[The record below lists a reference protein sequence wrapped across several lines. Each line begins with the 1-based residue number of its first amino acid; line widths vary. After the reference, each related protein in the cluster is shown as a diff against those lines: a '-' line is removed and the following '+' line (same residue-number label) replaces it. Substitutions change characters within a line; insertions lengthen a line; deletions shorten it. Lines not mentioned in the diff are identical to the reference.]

1 LTFMGVSPGKSQS
14 NASQRAFG
22 KVAFQKILYR
32 GSLFVAL
39 LACISSWA
47 AVLTAQEERPQI
59 TPGERKAPR
68 KKEAGPRAVAVLQ
81 LAPNGKASLVPIAIL
96 VGGKFWD
103 ATAYKADP
111 VPMALEPGTV
121 YEAERTGSSLGLFTV
136 NSALRSNAVNVQ
148 TPWLGTGTW
157 VPVGTEKPKTA
168 LKAEKAPVGIE
179 SSDAPP
185 RLTRSAPKQT
195 PPPATTSP
203 ASAPQGTSGGSSA
216 GQTGSGQTSQGQT
229 SQGQTGQGQT
239 SQDQTNAGQT
249 SPTPT
254 TPSQTPSQPSSSPAG
269 SSPTTP
275 NRPAPTSS
283 SPTSQ
288 SGSTPTNSK
297 PSDAKPGDAKPAERP
312 SVSSAQS
319 DSGADEANRPR
330 LRRGKPVE
338 PLPEDEVPGY
348 SKPGA
353 VASAARPA
361 DVGKPADPG
370 KPVQPTPEKNPVQL
384 IPAISDASGPEPKSF
399 AFEWLKDEE
408 GERLKQMTTLA
419 KEQVRAYVDAQAK
432 AKIMP
437 TNRSKSASPQ
447 TARAAASK
455 TAGSK
460 TRDPILEDVK
470 MKAYDLWGNN
480 QAVLIF
486 TADAHLPPPPPGT
499 PHAPVDSDLQY
510 SILLV
515 ANPDIYNNLHKLYVG
530 VTDKYHLD
538 ITPRLE
544 LVDALD
550 ADGDNRGE
558 LLFREISDNGNGW
571 IIYRATADKLWKM
584 FDSLSPE

>member
-1 LTFMGVSPGKSQS
+1 
-14 NASQRAFG
+14 
-22 KVAFQKILYR
+22 
-32 GSLFVAL
+32 
-39 LACISSWA
+39 
-47 AVLTAQEERPQI
+47 
-59 TPGERKAPR
+59 
-68 KKEAGPRAVAVLQ
+68 
-81 LAPNGKASLVPIAIL
+81 
-96 VGGKFWD
+96 
-103 ATAYKADP
+103 
-111 VPMALEPGTV
+111 
-121 YEAERTGSSLGLFTV
+121 
-136 NSALRSNAVNVQ
+136 
-148 TPWLGTGTW
+148 
-157 VPVGTEKPKTA
+157 
-168 LKAEKAPVGIE
+168 
-179 SSDAPP
+179 
-185 RLTRSAPKQT
+185 
-195 PPPATTSP
+195 
-203 ASAPQGTSGGSSA
+203 
-216 GQTGSGQTSQGQT
+216 
-229 SQGQTGQGQT
+229 
-239 SQDQTNAGQT
+239 
-249 SPTPT
+249 
-254 TPSQTPSQPSSSPAG
+254 
-269 SSPTTP
+269 
-275 NRPAPTSS
+275 
-283 SPTSQ
+283 
-288 SGSTPTNSK
+288 
-297 PSDAKPGDAKPAERP
+297 
-312 SVSSAQS
+312 
-319 DSGADEANRPR
+319 
-330 LRRGKPVE
+330 
-338 PLPEDEVPGY
+338 LPEDEVPGY

-353 VASAARPA
+353 VASAAPPA
-361 DVGKPADPG
+361 DVGKLADPG

-437 TNRSKSASPQ
+437 MPRSKSASPQ

-571 IIYRATADKLWKM
+571 IIYRATADKLWKT